1 MTNCLKGHWCGGRRR
16 GLEPFGKRRKEFG
29 EAKGRKA
36 ERAGVSES
44 NESLISPHLRYRI
57 YAATPFIASI
67 VYRIS
72 KISGTHVSVA
82 NGGPGASRSV
92 LSVPF
97 RLITFFT
104 KRTQPQKNRI
114 PNKINMNLKILCHN
128 DTQNKPK
135 HYRFIPPYALRKRV
149 HPS

>member
-36 ERAGVSES
+36 ERAGASES
-44 NESLISPHLRYRI
+44 NESLISPYLRFTILDLRS
-57 YAATPFIASI
+57 YALHR
-67 VYRIS
+67 VNRIS
-72 KISGTHVSVA
+72 YIENFWHPCLCGKWRPRCQPVGLIRPIPSHHVFYQT
-82 NGGPGASRSV
+82 NPT
-92 LSVPF
+92 P
-97 RLITFFT
+97 
-104 KRTQPQKNRI
+104 KNRI

-135 HYRFIPPYALRKRV
+135 TDPF
-149 HPS
+149 